1 MRRTHGGTRQV
12 RLARGMSTRGLFYT
26 TVETGALLAAAPTG
40 HAAAISVAGP
50 RARRST

>member
-1 MRRTHGGTRQV
+1 MQRTHGGTRQV
-12 RLARGMSTRGLFYT
+12 RLARGMSTRGLSYT
-26 TVETGALLAAAPTG
+26 TVVAGALLSAAPAD

>member
-12 RLARGMSTRGLFYT
+12 WLVRGMSTRGLSYT
-26 TVETGALLAAAPTG
+26 TVVAGALFAAAATG